1 MIHGRV
7 TNLLLLGALLT
18 ASCSSDTPSAV
29 VDAGTDSG
37 TEPDSGAPN
46 PKCNGHEELCDRR
59 FDEVAYPMTHNAM
72 SNAQDGWSLPNQNF
86 NISRQLSEG
95 VRGFMLDTYEEDG
108 QLLLCH
114 TLCFEGS
121 QQSLVEGL
129 EEISNFLEAN
139 PNEVM
144 SLILESYITHAQTAE
159 AFAESGLLDF
169 VYAQEVGEPWPT
181 LGALI
186 DANTRLVVFQG
197 ASQEAE
203 FPWLMFFDDHAWETP
218 FSFETPDDFVCDPNR
233 GDPSNPLFLL
243 NHFLTRPLGGLPEF
257 AEMVNYNPLFVERAL
272 QCEDEGNA
280 IPNFVAVD
288 FYDIGDLFEVVDTL
302 NGL

>member
-1 MIHGRV
+1 MIDRRATTLV
-7 TNLLLLGALLT
+7 FLGASLSV
-18 ASCSSDTPSAV
+18 SCSSGTSSTV
-29 VDAGTDSG
+29 VDAGTDGG
-37 TEPDSGAPN
+37 TEPDGGEPD

-72 SNAQDGWSLPNQNF
+72 SNAEDGWSLPNQNL

-95 VRGFMLDTYEEDG
+95 VRGLMLDTYEQDG

-121 QQSLVEGL
+121 QQPLVEGL
-129 EEISNFLEAN
+129 EEISTFLEAN
-139 PNEVM
+139 PNEVA

-159 AFAESGLLDF
+159 AFAESRLLDF
-169 VYAQEVGEPWPT
+169 VYAHEVGEPWPT
-181 LGALI
+181 LGELV

-218 FSFETPDDFVCDPNR
+218 FSFETPDDLVCDPNR

-272 QCEDEGNA
+272 QCEDERNA